1 MKNSTENKSLSQLLA
16 PVDPKASLAQRNLQL
31 IALLDWVRGD
41 GQSVEAAAGRVAE
54 LVGLAEQS
62 PVLRERLQAW
72 WQAIMQSVDITMLLA
87 DFGFAQRTSMV
98 SELAERL
105 RYKLLPTNPD
115 TIDASELFMSALH
128 SEFDARWL
136 NALDEDLLNRL
147 SAVFTP
153 EHEQTEGATRWHHAL
168 ADAITYCAGNIL
180 ATGFAPELRLRMTD
194 EMREAQPFHELLS
207 DAESLRVEVLHPLRT
222 SNRLDATVARLR
234 ERLDACR
241 NAANSVY
248 THFEDNGISVGL
260 VFRIRQLRA
269 RILRVRELLECLLSP
284 KPAVATTRL
293 MARLVGVGLERRSL
307 RALLTAN
314 SSLLAAKMAE
324 RNAETGSHYITRTPS
339 EYVSMVKKAAGGGL
353 VMAFTTL
360 IKFWLYTFAFSAF
373 WGGFWAGVNYAVS
386 FVLVQ
391 LLHFTVATKQPAM
404 TAPAMAAK
412 LKNIGDEGGEQAFVD
427 EVTHLVRSQ
436 VAAVLGNVLIVFP
449 AVLGITLLLARMFGH
464 PAITEKEALHVIDTL
479 KPWGGSLLFAA
490 FTGVLLFS
498 SSIFAGWVENWFVL
512 HRLDAAIHYNPRIT
526 RSIGAQRAMRIAR
539 FLRNNLSGL
548 AANISLGFMLGLVP
562 VIAAFFGL
570 GLDVRHV
577 TLSSG
582 QMAAAASALGPDV
595 MHMSAFW
602 WSMATLPFIGA
613 LNVLVSFYLAFRL
626 ALRAQNVT
634 GVERSR
640 IYRALRQRLFH
651 SPLSFCSVTRQR
663 LIWCTD
669 TPRTLAQRMRGF
681 AAANGCGPSR
691 LTSEHAGPLSVPW
704 QRHGGL
710 PGKPSGMASSHP
722 ARLRCG

>member
-1 MKNSTENKSLSQLLA
+1 MKTSAEHHKPLTQILA
-16 PVDPKASLAQRNLQL
+16 SVDPKASLAQRNLQL

-41 GQSVEAAAGRVAE
+41 SPSTEAAAQRVQE
-54 LVGLAEQS
+54 LVMLAEQS
-62 PVLRERLQAW
+62 PVLRERLQLW

-87 DFGFAQRTSMV
+87 DFGFAQRTSMI

-105 RYKLLPTNPD
+105 RYKLLPSNPD
-115 TIDASELFMSALH
+115 TIDSSGLFMAALH

-136 NALDEDLLNRL
+136 GALDEDLIHRL
-147 SAVFTP
+147 SRIFAP
-153 EHEQTEGATRWHHAL
+153 DHEQADGATRWQQAL
-168 ADAITYCAGNIL
+168 VDAITYCAGNIL

-194 EMREAQPFHELLS
+194 EMREAQPFHDLLR
-207 DAESLRVEVLHPLRT
+207 DAESLRIEVLHPLRT
-222 SNRLDATVARLR
+222 SNRLDATVSRLR

-248 THFEDNGISVGL
+248 THFEDNGVSVGL
-260 VFRIRQLRA
+260 VFRLRQLRA

-284 KPAVATTRL
+284 KPEVAATRL
-293 MARLVGVGLERRSL
+293 MCRLVAVSRERHSL
-307 RALLTAN
+307 KALFMAN
-314 SSLLAAKMAE
+314 SSLLAAKMAQ
-324 RNAETGSHYITRTPS
+324 RNAETGSHYITRTTP
-339 EYVSMVKKAAGGGL
+339 EYFSMVKKAAGGGL

-360 IKFWLYTFAFSAF
+360 VKFWLYTLAFSAF
-373 WGGFWAGVNYAVS
+373 WGGFWAGMNYAAS

-412 LKNIGDEGGEQAFVD
+412 LKNIEDEGSEQAFVD

-436 VAAVLGNVLIVFP
+436 VAAILGNVLVVFP
-449 AVLGITLLLARMFGH
+449 AVLAITLVLARLFGH
-464 PAITEKEALHVIDTL
+464 PAISEKEALHVIGTL

-526 RSIGAQRAMRIAR
+526 RTIGAHRAARIAR
-539 FLRNNLSGL
+539 FLRSDLSGL

-577 TLSSG
+577 TLSTG
-582 QMAAAASALGPDV
+582 QMAAAAAALGPGV
-595 MHMSAFW
+595 VHMPAFW

-613 LNVLVSFYLAFRL
+613 LNVLVSFYFAFHL

-640 IYRALRQRLFH
+640 IYRALRHRFFH
-651 SPLSFCSVTRQR
+651 SPQSF
-663 LIWCTD
+663 
-669 TPRTLAQRMRGF
+669 F
-681 AAANGCGPSR
+681 APSR
-691 LTSEHAGPLSVPW
+691 ANV
-704 QRHGGL
+704 
-710 PGKPSGMASSHP
+710 
-722 ARLRCG
+722 

>member
-1 MKNSTENKSLSQLLA
+1 MNSAENHTNTNALTKLLA
-16 PVDPKASLAQRNLQL
+16 TVDPKASLAQRNLQL

-41 GQSVEAAAGRVAE
+41 SQSAEAATARVAE
-54 LVGLAEQS
+54 LVTMCEQS
-62 PVLRERLQAW
+62 PVLRERLQKW

-87 DFGFAQRTSMV
+87 DFGFAQRTSMF

-105 RYKLLPTNPD
+105 RNKLLPTNPD
-115 TIDASELFMSALH
+115 TIDASELFMSALN

-136 NALDEDLLNRL
+136 GALDEDLINRL
-147 SAVFTP
+147 SHVLTP
-153 EHEQTEGATRWHHAL
+153 DEEQTDGATRWQHAL
-168 ADAITYCAGNIL
+168 ADAITYCCGNIL
-180 ATGFAPELRLRMTD
+180 ATGFAPELRLRMTNEARD
-194 EMREAQPFHELLS
+194 AQPFHDLIS
-207 DAESLRVEVLHPLRT
+207 DAESLRIEVLHPLRT
-222 SNRLDATVARLR
+222 SNRLDGTVARLR

-241 NAANSVY
+241 QAANSVY

-260 VFRIRQLRA
+260 VFRLRQLRA

-284 KPAVATTRL
+284 KPAVAATKL
-293 MARLVGVGLERRSL
+293 MSRLVSVSRERRSL

-339 EYVSMVKKAAGGGL
+339 EYFSMVRKAAGGGL

-360 IKFWLYTFAFSAF
+360 IKFWLYTLAFSAF
-373 WGGFWAGVNYAVS
+373 WSGFWAGTNYALS

-412 LKNIGDEGGEQAFVD
+412 LKNLDRDGGEKEFVD

-436 VAAVLGNVLIVFP
+436 VAAILGNVLIVFP
-449 AVLGITLLLARMFGH
+449 AVLGITLLLAKLAGH
-464 PAITEKEALHVIDTL
+464 SVITEKEALHVIDSL
-479 KPWGGSLLFAA
+479 KPWGPSLLFAA
-490 FTGVLLFS
+490 FTGVLLFT

-526 RSIGAQRAMRIAR
+526 KAIGARRAARCAR
-539 FLRNNLSGL
+539 FLRDNLSGL
-548 AANISLGFMLGLVP
+548 AANTSLGFMLGLTP

-582 QMAAAASALGPDV
+582 QMAAAASALGPEV
-595 MHMSAFW
+595 IHMSAFW
-602 WSMATLPFIGA
+602 WSIGTLPFIGA

-640 IYRALRQRLFH
+640 LYVALRHRLFH
-651 SPLSFCSVTRQR
+651 SPLSF
-663 LIWCTD
+663 
-669 TPRTLAQRMRGF
+669 F
-681 AAANGCGPSR
+681 APSR
-691 LTSEHAGPLSVPW
+691 KNV
-704 QRHGGL
+704 
-710 PGKPSGMASSHP
+710 
-722 ARLRCG
+722 

>member
-1 MKNSTENKSLSQLLA
+1 MKTDSTDNKNKTLSQLLA
-16 PVDPKASLAQRNLQL
+16 PVAPNASLAQRNLQL

-41 GQSVEAAAGRVAE
+41 RKSVEAALSRVNE
-54 LVGLAEQS
+54 LVTMAEQS
-62 PVLRERLQAW
+62 PVLRERLQKW
-72 WQAIMQSVDITMLLA
+72 WQAITGSVDITMLLA
-87 DFGFAQRTSMV
+87 DFGFAQRTSMI
-98 SELAERL
+98 SELSERL

-128 SEFDARWL
+128 SEFDIEWL
-136 NALDEDLLNRL
+136 NAMDEHLINRV
-147 SAVFTP
+147 SNVFSS
-153 EHEQTEGATRWHHAL
+153 EDEQSDGASRWQSAL

-194 EMREAQPFHELLS
+194 EMREAQPFHELIS

-222 SNRLDATVARLR
+222 SNRLDATVAQLR
-234 ERLDACR
+234 DRLDACR

-248 THFEDNGISVGL
+248 AHFEDNGISVGL

-284 KPAVATTRL
+284 KPAVAATRL
-293 MARLVGVGLERRSL
+293 MARLVDVGRERRSL
-307 RALLTAN
+307 RALFMAN
-314 SSLLAAKMAE
+314 SSLLAAKVTE

-339 EYVSMVKKAAGGGL
+339 EYFSMVRKAAGGGL

-360 IKFWLYTFAFSAF
+360 IKFGLYSLAFSAF
-373 WGGFWAGVNYAVS
+373 WSGFWAGVNYAVS

-412 LKNIGDEGGEQAFVD
+412 LKNLDKEGSEAPFVD
-427 EVTHLVRSQ
+427 EVTHLVRTQ
-436 VAAVLGNVLIVFP
+436 VAAILGNVLIVFP
-449 AVLGITLLLARMFGH
+449 AVLGITLLFAKLFGH
-464 PAITEKEALHVIDTL
+464 PAISEKEAMHVIDSL
-479 KPWGGSLLFAA
+479 KPWGGSFLFAA
-490 FTGVLLFS
+490 FTGVLLFT
-498 SSIFAGWVENWFVL
+498 SSIIAGWVENWFVL

-526 RSIGAQRAMRIAR
+526 QAIGARRAAR
-539 FLRNNLSGL
+539 WAWFLRNNLSGL

-577 TLSSG
+577 TLSTG
-582 QMAAAASALGPDV
+582 QMGAAAAALGRDV
-595 MHMSAFW
+595 MHMPAFW
-602 WSMATLPFIGA
+602 WSMATLPLIGA

-640 IYRALRQRLFH
+640 ISRALRQRIFR
-651 SPLSFCSVTRQR
+651 SPLSF
-663 LIWCTD
+663 
-669 TPRTLAQRMRGF
+669 F
-681 AAANGCGPSR
+681 APSR
-691 LTSEHAGPLSVPW
+691 SNV
-704 QRHGGL
+704 
-710 PGKPSGMASSHP
+710 
-722 ARLRCG
+722 

>member
-1 MKNSTENKSLSQLLA
+1 MNSAENHTNTNALTKLLA
-16 PVDPKASLAQRNLQL
+16 TVDPKASLAQRNLQL

-41 GQSVEAAAGRVAE
+41 SQSAEAATARVAE
-54 LVGLAEQS
+54 LVTMCEQS
-62 PVLRERLQAW
+62 PVLRERLQKW

-87 DFGFAQRTSMV
+87 DFGFAQRTSMF

-105 RYKLLPTNPD
+105 RNKLLPTNPD
-115 TIDASELFMSALH
+115 TIDASELFMSALN

-136 NALDEDLLNRL
+136 GALDEDLINRL
-147 SAVFTP
+147 SHVLTP
-153 EHEQTEGATRWHHAL
+153 DEDQTDGATRWQHAL
-168 ADAITYCAGNIL
+168 ADAITYCCGNIL
-180 ATGFAPELRLRMTD
+180 ATGFAPELRLRMTNEARD
-194 EMREAQPFHELLS
+194 AQPFHDLIS
-207 DAESLRVEVLHPLRT
+207 DAESLRIEVLHPLRT
-222 SNRLDATVARLR
+222 SNRLDGTVARLR

-241 NAANSVY
+241 QAANSVY

-260 VFRIRQLRA
+260 VFRLRQLRA

-284 KPAVATTRL
+284 KPAVAATKL
-293 MARLVGVGLERRSL
+293 MSRLVSVSRERRSL

-339 EYVSMVKKAAGGGL
+339 EYFSMVRKAAGGGL

-360 IKFWLYTFAFSAF
+360 IKFWLYTLAFSAF
-373 WGGFWAGVNYAVS
+373 WSGFWAGTNYALS

-412 LKNIGDEGGEQAFVD
+412 LKNLDRDGGEKEFVD

-436 VAAVLGNVLIVFP
+436 VAAILGNVLIVFP
-449 AVLGITLLLARMFGH
+449 AVLGITLLLAKLAGH
-464 PAITEKEALHVIDTL
+464 SVITEKEALHVIDSL
-479 KPWGGSLLFAA
+479 KPWGPSLLFAA
-490 FTGVLLFS
+490 FTGVLLFT

-526 RSIGAQRAMRIAR
+526 KAIGAKRAARCAR
-539 FLRNNLSGL
+539 FLRDNLSGL
-548 AANISLGFMLGLVP
+548 AANISLGFMLGLTP

-582 QMAAAASALGPDV
+582 QMAAAASALGPEV
-595 MHMSAFW
+595 IHMSAFW
-602 WSMATLPFIGA
+602 WSIGTLPFIGA

-640 IYRALRQRLFH
+640 LYVALRHRLFH
-651 SPLSFCSVTRQR
+651 SPLSF
-663 LIWCTD
+663 
-669 TPRTLAQRMRGF
+669 F
-681 AAANGCGPSR
+681 APSR
-691 LTSEHAGPLSVPW
+691 KNV
-704 QRHGGL
+704 
-710 PGKPSGMASSHP
+710 
-722 ARLRCG
+722 

>member
-1 MKNSTENKSLSQLLA
+1 MNSAENHSNTNALTKLLA
-16 PVDPKASLAQRNLQL
+16 TVDPKASLAQRNLQL

-41 GQSVEAAAGRVAE
+41 SQSAEAATARVAE
-54 LVGLAEQS
+54 LVTMCEQS
-62 PVLRERLQAW
+62 PVLRERLQKW

-87 DFGFAQRTSMV
+87 DFGFAQRTSMF

-105 RYKLLPTNPD
+105 RNKLLPTNPD
-115 TIDASELFMSALH
+115 TIDASELFMSALN

-136 NALDEDLLNRL
+136 GALDEDLINRL
-147 SAVFTP
+147 SHVLTP
-153 EHEQTEGATRWHHAL
+153 DEDQTDGATRWQHAL
-168 ADAITYCAGNIL
+168 ADAITYCCGNIL
-180 ATGFAPELRLRMTD
+180 ATGFAPELRLRMTNEARD
-194 EMREAQPFHELLS
+194 AQPFHDLIS
-207 DAESLRVEVLHPLRT
+207 DAESLRIEVLHPLRT
-222 SNRLDATVARLR
+222 SNRLDGTVARLR

-241 NAANSVY
+241 QAANSVY

-260 VFRIRQLRA
+260 VFRLRQLRA

-284 KPAVATTRL
+284 KPAVAATKL
-293 MARLVGVGLERRSL
+293 MSRLVSVSRERRSL

-339 EYVSMVKKAAGGGL
+339 EYFSMVRKAAGGGL
-353 VMAFTTL
+353 VMAFTTM
-360 IKFWLYTFAFSAF
+360 IKFWLYTLAFSAF
-373 WGGFWAGVNYAVS
+373 WSGFWAGTNYALS

-412 LKNIGDEGGEQAFVD
+412 LKNLDRDGGEKEFVD

-436 VAAVLGNVLIVFP
+436 VAAILGNVLIVFP
-449 AVLGITLLLARMFGH
+449 AVLGITLLLAKLAGH
-464 PAITEKEALHVIDTL
+464 SVITEKEALHVIDSL
-479 KPWGGSLLFAA
+479 KPWGPSLLFAA
-490 FTGVLLFS
+490 FTGVLLFT

-526 RSIGAQRAMRIAR
+526 KAIGARRAARCAR
-539 FLRNNLSGL
+539 FLRDNLSGL
-548 AANISLGFMLGLVP
+548 AANISLGFMLGLTP

-582 QMAAAASALGPDV
+582 QMAAAASALGPEV
-595 MHMSAFW
+595 IHMSAFW
-602 WSMATLPFIGA
+602 WSIGTLPFIGA

-640 IYRALRQRLFH
+640 LYVALRHRLFH
-651 SPLSFCSVTRQR
+651 SPLSF
-663 LIWCTD
+663 
-669 TPRTLAQRMRGF
+669 F
-681 AAANGCGPSR
+681 APSR
-691 LTSEHAGPLSVPW
+691 KNV
-704 QRHGGL
+704 
-710 PGKPSGMASSHP
+710 
-722 ARLRCG
+722 

>member
-1 MKNSTENKSLSQLLA
+1 MNSAENHSNTNALTKLLA
-16 PVDPKASLAQRNLQL
+16 TVDPKASLAQRNLQL

-41 GQSVEAAAGRVAE
+41 SQSAEAATARVAE
-54 LVGLAEQS
+54 LVTMCEQS
-62 PVLRERLQAW
+62 PVLRERLQKW

-87 DFGFAQRTSMV
+87 DFGFAQRTSMF

-105 RYKLLPTNPD
+105 RNKLLPTNPD
-115 TIDASELFMSALH
+115 TIDASELFMSALN

-136 NALDEDLLNRL
+136 GALDEDLINRL
-147 SAVFTP
+147 SHVLTP
-153 EHEQTEGATRWHHAL
+153 DEEQTDGATRWQHAL
-168 ADAITYCAGNIL
+168 ADAITYCCGNIL
-180 ATGFAPELRLRMTD
+180 ATGFAPELRLRMTNEARD
-194 EMREAQPFHELLS
+194 AQPFHDLIS
-207 DAESLRVEVLHPLRT
+207 DAESLRIEVLHPLRT
-222 SNRLDATVARLR
+222 SNRLDGTVARLR

-241 NAANSVY
+241 QAANSVY

-260 VFRIRQLRA
+260 VFRLRQLRA

-284 KPAVATTRL
+284 KPAVAATKL
-293 MARLVGVGLERRSL
+293 MSRLVSVSRERRSL

-324 RNAETGSHYITRTPS
+324 RNAETGSHYITRTPA
-339 EYVSMVKKAAGGGL
+339 EYFSMVRKAAGGGL

-360 IKFWLYTFAFSAF
+360 IKFWLYTLAFSAF
-373 WGGFWAGVNYAVS
+373 WSGFWAGTNYALS

-412 LKNIGDEGGEQAFVD
+412 LKNLDRDGGEKEFVD

-436 VAAVLGNVLIVFP
+436 VAAILGNVLIVFP
-449 AVLGITLLLARMFGH
+449 AVLGITLLLAKLAGH
-464 PAITEKEALHVIDTL
+464 SVITEKEALHVIDSL
-479 KPWGGSLLFAA
+479 KPWGPSLLFAA
-490 FTGVLLFS
+490 FTGVLLFT

-526 RSIGAQRAMRIAR
+526 KAIGARRAARCAR
-539 FLRNNLSGL
+539 FLRDNLSGL
-548 AANISLGFMLGLVP
+548 AANISLGFMLGLTP

-582 QMAAAASALGPDV
+582 QMAAAASALGPEV
-595 MHMSAFW
+595 IHMSAFW
-602 WSMATLPFIGA
+602 WSIGTLPFIGA

-640 IYRALRQRLFH
+640 LYVALRHRLFH
-651 SPLSFCSVTRQR
+651 SPLSF
-663 LIWCTD
+663 
-669 TPRTLAQRMRGF
+669 F
-681 AAANGCGPSR
+681 APSR
-691 LTSEHAGPLSVPW
+691 KNV
-704 QRHGGL
+704 
-710 PGKPSGMASSHP
+710 
-722 ARLRCG
+722 

>member
-1 MKNSTENKSLSQLLA
+1 MNSAENHSNNNALTKLLA
-16 PVDPKASLAQRNLQL
+16 TVDPKASLAQRNLQL

-41 GQSVEAAAGRVAE
+41 SQSAEAATARVAE
-54 LVGLAEQS
+54 LVTMCEQS
-62 PVLRERLQAW
+62 PVLRERLQKW

-87 DFGFAQRTSMV
+87 DFGFAQRTSMF

-105 RYKLLPTNPD
+105 RNKLLPTNPD
-115 TIDASELFMSALH
+115 TIDASELFMSALN

-136 NALDEDLLNRL
+136 GALDEDLINRL
-147 SAVFTP
+147 SHVLTP
-153 EHEQTEGATRWHHAL
+153 DEEQTDGATRWQHAL
-168 ADAITYCAGNIL
+168 ADAITYCCGNIL
-180 ATGFAPELRLRMTD
+180 ATGFAPELRLRMTNEARD
-194 EMREAQPFHELLS
+194 AQPFHDLIS
-207 DAESLRVEVLHPLRT
+207 DAESLRIEVLHPLRT
-222 SNRLDATVARLR
+222 SNRLDGTVARLR

-241 NAANSVY
+241 QAANSVY

-260 VFRIRQLRA
+260 VFRLRQLRA

-284 KPAVATTRL
+284 KPAVAATKL
-293 MARLVGVGLERRSL
+293 MSRLVSVSRERRSL

-339 EYVSMVKKAAGGGL
+339 EYFSMVRKAAGGGL

-360 IKFWLYTFAFSAF
+360 IKFWLYTLAFSAF
-373 WGGFWAGVNYAVS
+373 WSGFWAGTNYALS

-412 LKNIGDEGGEQAFVD
+412 LKNLDRDGGEKEFVD

-436 VAAVLGNVLIVFP
+436 VAAILGNVLIVFP
-449 AVLGITLLLARMFGH
+449 AVLGITLLLAKLAGH
-464 PAITEKEALHVIDTL
+464 SVITEKEALHVIDSL
-479 KPWGGSLLFAA
+479 KPWGPSLLFAA
-490 FTGVLLFS
+490 FTGVLLFT

-526 RSIGAQRAMRIAR
+526 KAIGARRAARCAR
-539 FLRNNLSGL
+539 FLRDNLSGL
-548 AANISLGFMLGLVP
+548 AANISLGFMLGLTP

-582 QMAAAASALGPDV
+582 QMAAAASALGPEV
-595 MHMSAFW
+595 IHMSAFW
-602 WSMATLPFIGA
+602 WSIGTLPFIGA

-640 IYRALRQRLFH
+640 LYVALRHRLFH
-651 SPLSFCSVTRQR
+651 SPLSF
-663 LIWCTD
+663 
-669 TPRTLAQRMRGF
+669 F
-681 AAANGCGPSR
+681 APSR
-691 LTSEHAGPLSVPW
+691 KNV
-704 QRHGGL
+704 
-710 PGKPSGMASSHP
+710 
-722 ARLRCG
+722 

>member
-1 MKNSTENKSLSQLLA
+1 MKKRVENAKTLTQLLA

-41 GQSVEAAAGRVAE
+41 RQSVEAATARVAE
-54 LVGLAEQS
+54 LVSLAEQS
-62 PVLRERLQAW
+62 PVLRERLQRW

-87 DFGFAQRTSMV
+87 DFGFAQRTSML

-105 RYKLLPTNPD
+105 RHKVLPNNPD
-115 TIDASELFMSALH
+115 TIDASELFMAALY
-128 SEFDARWL
+128 SEFDALWL
-136 NALDEDLLNRL
+136 NALDEDLINRL
-147 SAVFTP
+147 SQVFTP
-153 EHEQTEGATRWHHAL
+153 EQGSGEASTHWHHAL

-180 ATGFAPELRLRMTD
+180 ATGFAPELRLRMTK
-194 EMREAQPFHELLS
+194 EMRDAQPFHALVS

-234 ERLDACR
+234 DRLDACR
-241 NAANSVY
+241 NAANTVY

-260 VFRIRQLRA
+260 VFRLRQLRA
-269 RILRVRELLECLLSP
+269 RIVRVRELLECLLSP
-284 KPAVATTRL
+284 KPAVAAVRL
-293 MARLVGVGLERRSL
+293 MARLVSVSRERRSL
-307 RALLTAN
+307 KALFMAN
-314 SSLLAAKMAE
+314 SSLLAAKVAE

-339 EYVSMVKKAAGGGL
+339 EYFSMVKKAAGGGL

-360 IKFWLYTFAFSAF
+360 IKFGLYSFAFSAF
-373 WGGFWAGVNYAVS
+373 WGGFWAGVNYAAS

-391 LLHFTVATKQPAM
+391 LFHFTVATKQPAM

-412 LKNIGDEGGEQAFVD
+412 LKNIEDEGSEQAFVD

-436 VAAVLGNVLIVFP
+436 VAAILGNVLIVFP
-449 AVLGITLLLARMFGH
+449 AVLGITLLLAKLLGH
-464 PAITEKEALHVIDTL
+464 SAISEHEARHVIDTL

-490 FTGVLLFS
+490 FTGVLLFA

-512 HRLDAAIHYNPRIT
+512 NRLDAAIHYNPRIT
-526 RSIGAQRAMRIAR
+526 RAIGAARATRIAL

-577 TLSSG
+577 TLSTG
-582 QMAAAASALGPDV
+582 QMAAAASALGPEV
-595 MHMSAFW
+595 MHMAAFW
-602 WSMATLPFIGA
+602 WSMATLLFIGA

-626 ALRAQNVT
+626 ALIAQNVT

-640 IYRALRQRLFH
+640 IARALRQRIFH
-651 SPLSFCSVTRQR
+651 SPLSF
-663 LIWCTD
+663 
-669 TPRTLAQRMRGF
+669 F
-681 AAANGCGPSR
+681 APSR
-691 LTSEHAGPLSVPW
+691 ANV
-704 QRHGGL
+704 
-710 PGKPSGMASSHP
+710 
-722 ARLRCG
+722 